1 MLNKDEINLRLKK
14 SLQGKV
20 PKLKCIITGIE
31 RSTSMDF
38 LKTKEEKF
46 GSIENY
52 VRYYISSDAIKLLKE
67 GKEIL
72 EIQEI
77 LKINNF
83 AVNNDI
89 VNEARKYY
97 DI

>member
-31 RSTSMDF
+31 RATSMEF
-38 LKTKEEKF
+38 LKTKEKKF

-52 VRYYISSDAIKLLKE
+52 VRYYISSDAIKFLKE
-67 GKEIL
+67 GKEIF

-83 AVNNDI
+83 AVNRDI

-97 DI
+97 DV